1 MKGSGCVEIVT
12 NGEEVKI
19 SLEANGTYV
28 VSNGHLTKVDT
39 PITGFG
45 KQVITWNDGKPVRQ
59 EVTCGS
65 LIK

>member
-1 MKGSGCVEIVT
+1 MDIVA

-19 SLEANGTYV
+19 SLESNGTYV
-28 VSNGHLTKVDT
+28 VSNGSFTKVDA

-45 KQVITWNDGKPVRQ
+45 KQVITWNDGRPVRQ